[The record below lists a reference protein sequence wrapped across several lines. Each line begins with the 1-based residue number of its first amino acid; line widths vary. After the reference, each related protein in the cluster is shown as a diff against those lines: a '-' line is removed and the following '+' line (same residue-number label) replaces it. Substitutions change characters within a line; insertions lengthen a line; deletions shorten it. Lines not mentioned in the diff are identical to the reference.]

1 MKGTVSVQIKTLL
14 KITCPPGK
22 INDYLQKKPPDYCVT
37 VQTWSMFAKGMRS
50 EVDEADLPAELLLPP
65 KSELRLGDR
74 FRSPLRLEC
83 LPLFAEDRGI
93 SVVDTL
99 N

>member
-1 MKGTVSVQIKTLL
+1 ML
-14 KITCPPGK
+14 
-22 INDYLQKKPPDYCVT
+22 
-37 VQTWSMFAKGMRS
+37 AKGMRS

-74 FRSPLRLEC
+74 FRSALRLEC
-83 LPLFAEDRGI
+83 LPLFEDEDRGI

-99 N
+99 